1 LKGGNMKFF
10 KSIIPL
16 WIPSGTVVVGTSIG
30 ESLNVAEQILK
41 IILILVTMYF
51 TVRIG
56 KKKLRDKKDNDLV

>member
-1 LKGGNMKFF
+1 MKFF

-56 KKKLRDKKDNDLV
+56 KKKLSSKKDNDIV